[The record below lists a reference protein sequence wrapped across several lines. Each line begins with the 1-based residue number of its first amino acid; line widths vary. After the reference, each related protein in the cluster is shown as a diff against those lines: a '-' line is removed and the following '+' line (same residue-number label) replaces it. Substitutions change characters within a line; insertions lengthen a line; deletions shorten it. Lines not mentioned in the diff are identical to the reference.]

1 MPYVLYVARDRK
13 DPSRYDLG
21 SVLCLRVVDM
31 MPGAPID
38 VYDCD
43 DMPHERPSWLIG
55 TPTLVADTGGDIYR
69 GMQALNRLQSMSVE
83 MVRTT
88 ATPKKKEGARQ
99 QQPPPMA
106 AVAMHA
112 AVPSQQQEQYDEGEG
127 GGLESLWQSPM
138 ESSAEDEMED
148 TFNRKL
154 TSDDLMRL
162 SKGREMKNPNEMNN
176 NGPPPPPPPA
186 EKD

>member
-127 GGLESLWQSPM
+127 GGLESLWQSVV
-138 ESSAEDEMED
+138 
-148 TFNRKL
+148 
-154 TSDDLMRL
+154 
-162 SKGREMKNPNEMNN
+162 
-176 NGPPPPPPPA
+176 
-186 EKD
+186 